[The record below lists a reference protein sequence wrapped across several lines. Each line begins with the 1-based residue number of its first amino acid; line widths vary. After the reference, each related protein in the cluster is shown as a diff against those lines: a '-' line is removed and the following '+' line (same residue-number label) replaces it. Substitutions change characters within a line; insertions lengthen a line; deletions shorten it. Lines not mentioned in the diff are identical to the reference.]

1 MPSYEDAFS
10 YYNTPNHKPTME
22 PSKNTQ
28 NKNDQ
33 PLDLAE
39 KILVT
44 VFTSCAIVAL
54 IMWLHF
60 L

>member
-1 MPSYEDAFS
+1 
-10 YYNTPNHKPTME
+10 ME

-28 NKNDQ
+28 KHNDR
-33 PLDLAE
+33 PLDLSE

-54 IMWLHF
+54 IMWLRF